1 MRDLRP
7 AIYGMA
13 IATVAGLILGGVS
26 KPDIR
31 EMSDLDGPQLV
42 AGQAGERLGPGSA
55 QTASWTS
62 YGGQVPDYVIGTDWI
77 LPDQPVEMAQIEPEP
92 EPEPARIVHDAPPV
106 RLAPAKY
113 ESEPAAPPSYP
124 SMGGDILAGIETAHA
139 RPAAEEHADEP
150 EAPPA

>member
-31 EMSDLDGPQLV
+31 EMTDLDGPQLV
-42 AGQAGERLGPGSA
+42 AGQGGERLGPGSV

-62 YGGQVPDYVIGTDWI
+62 YGGQVPDYVIGTDWTQ
-77 LPDQPVEMAQIEPEP
+77 PDQPVEMALAEP
-92 EPEPARIVHDAPPV
+92 EPEPARIVYEAPPV
-106 RLAPAKY
+106 RLAPVKY

-124 SMGGDILAGIETAHA
+124 SMGGDILAGISTAHA
-139 RPAAEEHADEP
+139 PPATDEHVDEP